1 MATPR
6 PVLASL
12 AVCGAMLAV
21 APLTAQSD
29 ESAAVFAKVR
39 AHDFH
44 PTRGGFTADRDL
56 GKPGVA
62 SLDDTD

>member
-1 MATPR
+1 MTTSRTVP
-6 PVLASL
+6 ASL
-12 AVCGAMLAV
+12 AACSAMLAV
-21 APLTAQSD
+21 APLMAQSD
-29 ESAAVFAKVR
+29 EHAAVFTKVR

-62 SLDDTD
+62 SLDDID